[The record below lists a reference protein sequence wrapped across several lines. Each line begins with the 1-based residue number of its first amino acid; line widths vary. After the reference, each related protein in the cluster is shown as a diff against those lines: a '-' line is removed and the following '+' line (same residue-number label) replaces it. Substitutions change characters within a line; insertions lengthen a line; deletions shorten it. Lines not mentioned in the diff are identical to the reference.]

1 MVQAVSFG
9 QVLGQKFG
17 SEALDK
23 IGAAGQAAYD
33 VANDVGSS
41 IMEYAEDEFGID
53 LTSTLTELAEQK
65 FGSGAL
71 DKIGAAGQIAY
82 DFVNK
87 VGSSVVEFFKN
98 KFGA

>member
-17 SEALDK
+17 SGALDK

-41 IMEYAEDEFGID
+41 IMEYAEDNFGMD

-65 FGSGAL
+65 FGSGLL
-71 DKIGAAGQIAY
+71 DKIGVAGQAAY

-87 VGSSVVEFFKN
+87 VGSSIMEYAKD
-98 KFGA
+98 KFGV